1 MKKFIFLLISICFYN
16 TYAQNYEVTY
26 EKIEFA
32 TVSKKVKQHPIL
44 NKVFGSDII
53 SSFVINLDQ
62 DQSYQYFEPI
72 LSNNYK
78 VLDNSARIYKN
89 ISENIVYIETLIPNT
104 IVRDTLNKYDWEL
117 IEDEELNFE
126 NYKLLKAKFTKNFM
140 ESELTVFAWYTNDI
154 PISNG
159 PEEYNGLPGLI
170 LRVEVYLENQLK
182 TSINAKKVKL
192 KKTSIANPFL
202 NEKYKIVTR
211 DESEKLLRN
220 NFSEFK

>member
-1 MKKFIFLLISICFYN
+1 MKKFIFLLMSIYFYN

-72 LSNNYK
+72 LSNNYQ

-104 IVRDTLNKYDWEL
+104 IVRDTFN
-117 IEDEELNFE
+117 
-126 NYKLLKAKFTKNFM
+126 
-140 ESELTVFAWYTNDI
+140 
-154 PISNG
+154 
-159 PEEYNGLPGLI
+159 
-170 LRVEVYLENQLK
+170 
-182 TSINAKKVKL
+182 
-192 KKTSIANPFL
+192 
-202 NEKYKIVTR
+202 
-211 DESEKLLRN
+211 
-220 NFSEFK
+220 